1 VRASTSGKI
10 YPQPGYHVRCRAR
23 ARAQRTVQFRAC
35 TRARLMT
42 RRLAPVSFFPRFSSP
57 PPFTCDILNYYVI
70 FYCRCPGTLTGNSRP
85 HPRAR
90 GQICRARGGL
100 IALYERARVRPDF
113 VARARA
119 RARTRRSGWVGGR
132 EETGRGG
139 GDRAGT
145 AYASLLPFI
154 HTRIKHDGD

>member
-1 VRASTSGKI
+1 MSRS
-10 YPQPGYHVRCRAR
+10 RAR
-23 ARAQRTVQFRAC
+23 AADSPISRVHSREIDDAPA
-35 TRARLMT
+35 RAR
-42 RRLAPVSFFPRFSSP
+42 VIFSALFLPP

-139 GDRAGT
+139 ESGRARRMH
-145 AYASLLPFI
+145 LCCHLFI
-154 HTRIKHDGD
+154 RE